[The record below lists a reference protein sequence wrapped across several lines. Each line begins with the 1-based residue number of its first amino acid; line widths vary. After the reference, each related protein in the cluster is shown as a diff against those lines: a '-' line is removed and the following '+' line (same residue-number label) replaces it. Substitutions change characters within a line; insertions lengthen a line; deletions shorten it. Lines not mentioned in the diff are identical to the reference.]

1 MTVWRSEECVRCLF
15 YLIERIFFLEMET
28 KSYSARD
35 ALRTAHFVEFV
46 YDADIERI
54 YMDECKQ
61 P

>member
-1 MTVWRSEECVRCLF
+1 
-15 YLIERIFFLEMET
+15 MET

-61 P
+61 PWKRRVNHLEVSARSLRITHTFT